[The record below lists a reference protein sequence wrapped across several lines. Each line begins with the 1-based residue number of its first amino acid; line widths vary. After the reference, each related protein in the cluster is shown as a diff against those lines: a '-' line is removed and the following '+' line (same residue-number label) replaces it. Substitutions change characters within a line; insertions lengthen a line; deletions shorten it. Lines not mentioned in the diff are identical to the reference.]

1 MAYSSTIT
9 GRRREQPDRVFRH
22 NEIERFVRH
31 YNQERVHES
40 LGNLTPADVYLGRV
54 REIRTARE
62 RLKEQT
68 LRRRRRINRGL
79 PITPEEQILPALYR
93 ETLS

>member
-1 MAYSSTIT
+1 MH
-9 GRRREQPDRVFRH
+9 D
-22 NEIERFVRH
+22 
-31 YNQERVHES
+31 S
-40 LGNLTPADVYLGRV
+40 LGDLTPADVYPGRA

-68 LRRRRRINRGL
+68 MRRRQRINRGL
-79 PITPEEQILPALYR
+79 PITPEERILPALYR